1 MTSDWSQLK
10 DLFPIVG
17 RVVERQV
24 LRVQALRRLKERNQ
38 EEDETDQL
46 RKIEVKEMLSALV
59 KLEEWK

>member
-1 MTSDWSQLK
+1 VTADWSQLK
-10 DLFPIVG
+10 VMFPLVG
-17 RVVERQV
+17 RVLERQV
-24 LRVQALRRLKERNQ
+24 LRVEALRRLSRKSQ

>member
-1 MTSDWSQLK
+1 MTADWSQLK
-10 DLFPIVG
+10 VMFPLVG
-17 RVVERQV
+17 RVLERQV
-24 LRVQALRRLKERNQ
+24 LRVEALRRLSRKSQ